1 MNVFGLQLFFY
12 SNSNY
17 PNYPNYLHNSRREF
31 DNDCTHDDLNAA
43 IADNQLK
50 IRKSLKKEEKQK
62 ALFTAWR
69 QCDKTIIMLTKRGE
83 KRKFDG

>member
-1 MNVFGLQLFFY
+1 MNVFGLQLCFCDYHSLGF
-12 SNSNY
+12 
-17 PNYPNYLHNSRREF
+17 NSRREF
-31 DNDCTHDDLNAA
+31 DYRLTHDDLNAA
-43 IADNQLK
+43 IADNQLN
-50 IRKSLKKEEKQK
+50 IRKSLNKEEKQK